1 MDYLP
6 QGCIQDLCANTVRL
20 DAKIREI
27 VFSNQSVIDGGHV
40 GRFAQLEAERS
51 DLSNQIRDANQ
62 RLSAIEAE
70 TSPERLEDLERRL
83 EIARGAVRDR
93 TAALRALDATDRSSE
108 IARLAESEQELR
120 QRHSGCEEL
129 RHNIEALLRS
139 ATQFATEASAAIA
152 ELSLS
157 LDSMRI
163 SSVIPKVD
171 LNALVESLKAID
183 VVVSRESA
191 SVLSELGEC
200 VKQRASLR
208 GEESAHAELLRSL
221 QQAKDDVHTLSD
233 QIAEIDRLRAD
244 AKRLDADR
252 LMLYSRMLVKYGEWK
267 HHYHDAIDAF
277 SSGKRLMLG
286 GICFQ
291 SHVRFDTEGFVS
303 KGAAILDGRRYRE
316 SDLYGFAEQIA
327 RLAEQ
332 SNPDTRALEP
342 VLLPIIRL
350 RDCLKRGL
358 TSAHFHD
365 WLLGDHFALS
375 TRISFREVPLE
386 KLSLGQKGTVL
397 LKIMLSEGDSPLL
410 IDQAEENLD
419 NRFIFDELVPA
430 LREAKTRR
438 QIILATNNP
447 NLVVNADAEQVIV
460 AHMDDNWIWYET
472 GSIEKLE
479 MRPQLLPILEGGEEA
494 FRKRRQRWDV

>member
-1 MDYLP
+1 
-6 QGCIQDLCANTVRL
+6 
-20 DAKIREI
+20 
-27 VFSNQSVIDGGHV
+27 
-40 GRFAQLEAERS
+40 
-51 DLSNQIRDANQ
+51 
-62 RLSAIEAE
+62 
-70 TSPERLEDLERRL
+70 
-83 EIARGAVRDR
+83 
-93 TAALRALDATDRSSE
+93 
-108 IARLAESEQELR
+108 
-120 QRHSGCEEL
+120 
-129 RHNIEALLRS
+129 
-139 ATQFATEASAAIA
+139 
-152 ELSLS
+152 
-157 LDSMRI
+157 MRI

-430 LREAKTRR
+430 LR
-438 QIILATNNP
+438 
-447 NLVVNADAEQVIV
+447 
-460 AHMDDNWIWYET
+460 
-472 GSIEKLE
+472 
-479 MRPQLLPILEGGEEA
+479 
-494 FRKRRQRWDV
+494 RQRHDGRSYWQLTTPTSW